1 MDFLHG
7 LSGTFLSII
16 CQEHKPQRPL
26 NIEDRPAIPLPPAHL
41 EVIIGEIETRGDFT
55 HEAWVECLTAL
66 EALRSEDEPNVFQ
79 VLDTVNDAYR
89 EVVGDLK
96 EIVEL
101 QQDVNED
108 MSILIR
114 PELDV
119 MNEDTA
125 NELMY
130 QVIEDFRKTLVEADK
145 TLVGIATDE
154 NGEAVPRHIGVGKLH
169 EVLAHL
175 GTFLETQRNAGI
187 IFMTILEIVKLQQVI
202 SDNGEGKWLQPLK
215 ETLGDALYEQVV
227 QAGVV

>member
-26 NIEDRPAIPLPPAHL
+26 NIEDRPAIPLPRAHL
-41 EVIIGEIETRGDFT
+41 QALIGKIEGRDDFT

-119 MNEDTA
+119 
-125 NELMY
+125 
-130 QVIEDFRKTLVEADK
+130 
-145 TLVGIATDE
+145 G
-154 NGEAVPRHIGVGKLH
+154 G
-169 EVLAHL
+169 
-175 GTFLETQRNAGI
+175 
-187 IFMTILEIVKLQQVI
+187 
-202 SDNGEGKWLQPLK
+202 
-215 ETLGDALYEQVV
+215 
-227 QAGVV
+227 